1 MDRCPWAEGD
11 PAMARY
17 HDEEWGVPLF
27 DRVRTFEFLILE
39 TFQAGL
45 SWRVVLHKREA
56 FRRAFE
62 GFDPERVASFGTERI
77 EALLQDRGIVRN
89 RAKLR
94 AAVDNARA
102 FLALE
107 ESGPGFV
114 PHAWSFV
121 GGAPRI
127 HRFASPGEVPSTTA
141 EAEALAADLK
151 RRGFRFVGPTVIYA
165 HMQAT
170 GMVNDHLLGC
180 PRHAELAAAAPT
192 EAP

>member
-11 PAMARY
+11 EAMARY

-27 DRVRTFEFLILE
+27 DPLRTFEFLILE

-62 GFDPERVASFGTERI
+62 GFDPERVASFGPQRI
-77 EALLQDRGIVRN
+77 EALLADRGIVRN
-89 RAKLR
+89 RAKLL

-102 FLALE
+102 YLALE
-107 ESGPGFV
+107 EAGPGFV

-121 GGAPRI
+121 GGAPRV
-127 HRFASPGEVPSTTA
+127 HRFASPGEVPSTTP

-151 RRGFRFVGPTVIYA
+151 RRGFRFVGPTVMYA

-170 GMVNDHLLGC
+170 GMVNDHLVGC
-180 PRHAELAAAAPT
+180 PRHAELAADAPTAAP
-192 EAP
+192 